1 MADNQDAPTAVA
13 VVDPDGM
20 VSGWSEGGRLLLGWT
35 AEDAIG
41 HPVTDLLVDPAPPG
55 FPEGH
60 GAGSD
65 SRGFVL
71 LRHRDGS
78 TVDAVVTAHP
88 LFGPDGRALGQV
100 MTVQRWGR
108 RPVIADR
115 AFEQSP
121 FALGVYDPEL
131 RFLWI
136 NSSSGRVIAHSEE
149 QVLGKKYREVLPEFD
164 RTLFP
169 ERDDKPYTDA
179 LAEVART
186 GKATRLITVF
196 RPRGSNY
203 ANAWATSIWPVRD
216 AEGRVRAVANW
227 GFDMSAEYWARQR
240 LLLLNEA
247 SRGIGRTLDVVGTA
261 RELARTPVPGFV
273 DLVTVDL
280 LDEVLR
286 GEEPPSVPAL
296 TFSEPLVLSR
306 AAQHS
311 AKEGTDPAPGPT
323 TPVSHPVGS
332 VAARCMATGRSTVE
346 LAAEPGQGGEWAFGP
361 GLAADPAHW
370 PPGNPV
376 IDESIAADGLT
387 GRITVPLRARGAL
400 LGVVAFSRLDRPESF
415 TADDLILAEELTA
428 KAAVAIDN
436 ARRYSHERTTA
447 LTLQRSLLPQSLPI
461 QEAVEVASR
470 YLPAGAGTE
479 VGGDWFDIIPL
490 SGARVALVVGD
501 VVGHG
506 LHASASMG
514 RLRTAVRTL
523 ADVDLPPEELLTH
536 LDDLVLHLASDLQPT
551 SHFQPTGETG
561 ATCLYTVYDPVSR
574 RFSLASAG
582 HPLPLIISPDGT
594 RTPVPLHPGPPLG
607 IGGLPFEATELELA
621 EGSLLALYTDGLVES
636 RERDVDQRTIELQRA
651 LTHSAA
657 SLEALCDTVVD
668 AVLPERR
675 TDDAALL
682 LARTHALDP
691 HHVADWEFEPDPS
704 QVPRARK
711 VAVDQVDAWGLE
723 EAAFVT
729 ELVVSELVTNAI
741 RYGEPP
747 IRLRLI
753 RDTSLICEVSDASN
767 TAPHLRRARAFDEG
781 GRGLLLVAQLT
792 QGWGTRH
799 TTDGKTI
806 WCAQTLPQTS
816 GSPLPPDSAAT
827 RRGVAP
833 RHGLH

>member
-1 MADNQDAPTAVA
+1 MAGIEDAPTAAV
-13 VVDPDGM
+13 VVDPDGL

-35 AEDAIG
+35 SQDVLG
-41 HPVTDLLVDPAPPG
+41 RPVTELLADPPPSG
-55 FPEGH
+55 FPGGH
-60 GAGSD
+60 GGATDHPGYMA
-65 SRGFVL
+65 
-71 LRHRDGS
+71 LRHRDGHP
-78 TVDAVVTAHP
+78 VDAVVTAHP
-88 LFGPDGRALGQV
+88 LVGADGRAQGQV
-100 MTVQRWGR
+100 MTVQRWDR

-115 AFEQSP
+115 AFEQCP

-136 NSSSGRVIAHSEE
+136 NASSGRVIAHSEA

-164 RTLFP
+164 RSLFP
-169 ERDDKPYTDA
+169 ERDDKPYTDQ

-186 GKATRLITVF
+186 GVPARLITVF
-196 RPRGSNY
+196 QPRGSNY

-216 AEGRVRAVANW
+216 TEGRVRAVANW

-240 LLLLNEA
+240 LLILNEA
-247 SRGIGRTLDVVGTA
+247 TGGIGRTLDVIGTA
-261 RELARTPVPGFV
+261 QELARTSAPVFA

-280 LDEVLR
+280 FAEVLG
-286 GEEPPSVPAL
+286 GEEPPSPPA
-296 TFSEPLVLSR
+296 FSGHHAVTLSR
-306 AAQHS
+306 AALYG
-311 AKEGTDPAPGPT
+311 ARADDGPPPGDPTPVGHAPG
-323 TPVSHPVGS
+323 SA
-332 VAARCMATGRSTVE
+332 AARCMATGRSMVE
-346 LAAEPGQGGEWAFGP
+346 LAAEPGPGGEWAFGP

-376 IDESIAADGLT
+376 IDEAIAADGLT

-400 LGVVAFSRLDRPESF
+400 LGVVAFSRSDRPEAF

-436 ARRYSHERTTA
+436 ARRYSRERTTA
-447 LTLQRSLLPQSLPI
+447 LTLQRSLLPQRLPNP
-461 QEAVEVASR
+461 EAVEVASR
-470 YLPAGAGTE
+470 YLPAGTGAE
-479 VGGDWFDIIPL
+479 VGGDWFDVIPL

-523 ADVDLPPEELLTH
+523 ADVDLPPDELLTH
-536 LDDLVLHLASDLQPT
+536 LDDLVIHLAGDLRPDG
-551 SHFQPTGETG
+551 HFQPTGESG
-561 ATCLYTVYDPVSR
+561 ATCLYAVYDPVSR
-574 RFSLASAG
+574 RLTLASAG
-582 HPLPLIISPDGT
+582 HPLPLIIAPDGA
-594 RTPVPLHPGPPLG
+594 RTPAPAQPGPPLG
-607 IGGLPFEATELELA
+607 IGGLPFEASELEVS

-636 RERDVDQRTIELQRA
+636 RERDVERGEDDLLRVLNQDT
-651 LTHSAA
+651 AA
-657 SLEALCDTVVD
+657 SLEILCDTVME
-668 AVLPERR
+668 AVLPRRR

-682 LARTHALDP
+682 LARTHALRPD
-691 HHVADWEFEPDPS
+691 HVADWDVEPDFA
-704 QVPRARK
+704 QVPRVRK
-711 VAVDQVDAWGLE
+711 LAVDQVDAWGLE

-747 IRLRLI
+747 IGLRLI
-753 RDTSLICEVSDASN
+753 RDTALICEVSDSSN

-799 TTDGKTI
+799 TGNGKTI
-806 WCAQTLPQTS
+806 WCAQTLPQ
-816 GSPLPPDSAAT
+816 SPPHWP
-827 RRGVAP
+827 
-833 RHGLH
+833 

>member
-1 MADNQDAPTAVA
+1 MAGKQDAPIAVV

-35 AEDAIG
+35 AEDTVG
-41 HPVTDLLVDPAPPG
+41 RPVTDLLVDPPPPG
-55 FPEGH
+55 FPEGY
-60 GAGSD
+60 GAGVDPTGCIS
-65 SRGFVL
+65 
-71 LRHRDGS
+71 LRHEDGS
-78 TVDAVVTAHP
+78 TLDAVVTANP
-88 LFGPDGRALGQV
+88 LFGPDGRAMGHAL
-100 MTVQRWGR
+100 TVQRWGR

-115 AFEQSP
+115 AFEQCP

-131 RFLWI
+131 RFQWI
-136 NSSSGRVIAHSEE
+136 NASSGRVIAHSEE
-149 QVLGKKYREVLPEFD
+149 QVLGKRYREVLPEFD
-164 RTLFP
+164 RSLFP

-186 GKATRLITVF
+186 GEPTRLITVF
-196 RPRGSNY
+196 RPRGSDY

-216 AEGRVRAVANW
+216 AGGRVRAIANW

-240 LLLLNEA
+240 LLILNEA
-247 SRGIGRTLDVVGTA
+247 SGGIGRTLDVIGTA
-261 RELARTPVPGFV
+261 RELAMTPVPGFV
-273 DLVTVDL
+273 DLVSVDL
-280 LDEVLR
+280 FDEVLR
-286 GEEPPSVPAL
+286 GEEPPSRSPFDPGE
-296 TFSEPLVLSR
+296 TIRLSR

-311 AKEGTDPAPGPT
+311 TKVDADRAPGPAK
-323 TPVSHPVGS
+323 PVTHAPGS
-332 VAARCMATGRSTVE
+332 VAARCMATGRSAVE

-387 GRITVPLRARGAL
+387 GRITVPLRARGTL
-400 LGVVAFSRLDRPESF
+400 LGVVAFSRLDRPEAF

-436 ARRYSHERTTA
+436 ARRYSRERTTA
-447 LTLQRSLLPQSLPI
+447 LTLQRSLLPQGLPN

-470 YLPAGAGTE
+470 YLPGGTGTE
-479 VGGDWFDIIPL
+479 VGGDWFDVIPL

-523 ADVDLPPEELLTH
+523 ADVDLPPDELLTH
-536 LDDLVLHLASDLQPT
+536 MDDLVLHLASDLQPAG
-551 SHFQPTGETG
+551 HFQPTGESG

-574 RFSLASAG
+574 HFTLASAG

-594 RTPVPLHPGPPLG
+594 RTPVPAHPGPPLG
-607 IGGLPFEATELELA
+607 IGGLPFEATELELP
-621 EGSLLALYTDGLVES
+621 EGSLLTLYTDGLVKS
-636 RERDVDQRTIELQRA
+636 RERDLDEGITDLQRA
-651 LTHSAA
+651 LSHSTTP
-657 SLEALCDTVVD
+657 LEALCDTVMD
-668 AVLPERR
+668 TMLPQRR

-691 HHVADWEFEPDPS
+691 HHVADWDVEPDTA

-711 VAVDQVDAWGLE
+711 LAVDQVDAWGLE

-741 RYGEPP
+741 RYGAPP

-753 RDTSLICEVSDASN
+753 RDNSLICEVSDASN

-806 WCAQTLPQTS
+806 WCAQN
-816 GSPLPPDSAAT
+816 
-827 RRGVAP
+827 
-833 RHGLH
+833 LHQPEPH

>member
-1 MADNQDAPTAVA
+1 MADKQDAPTAVA

-20 VSGWSEGGRLLLGWT
+20 LSGWSEGGRILLGWT
-35 AEDAIG
+35 AEDIVG
-41 HPVTDLLVDPAPPG
+41 RPVTDLLVDPPPPD
-55 FPEGH
+55 FPESN
-60 GAGSD
+60 GSGPD
-65 SRGFVL
+65 LTGFVP

-78 TVDAVVTAHP
+78 TVDAVVAAHP
-88 LFGPDGRALGQV
+88 LSGPDGRALGHAV
-100 MTVQRWGR
+100 TVQRWGS

-136 NSSSGRVIAHSEE
+136 NASSGRVIAHSEE
-149 QVLGKKYREVLPEFD
+149 QVLGRKYREVLPEFD
-164 RTLFP
+164 RSLFP

-186 GKATRLITVF
+186 GEPTRLITVF
-196 RPRGSNY
+196 RPRGSDY

-216 AEGRVRAVANW
+216 AGGKVRAIANW

-240 LLLLNEA
+240 LLILNEA
-247 SRGIGRTLDVVGTA
+247 SGGIGRTLDVIGTA
-261 RELARTPVPGFV
+261 QELATTPVPGFT

-280 LDEVLR
+280 FDEVLR
-286 GEEPPSVPAL
+286 GEEPPSPSAF
-296 TFSEPLVLSR
+296 TSGEPIVLSR
-306 AAQHS
+306 AAQH
-311 AKEGTDPAPGPT
+311 GTKGDTDRPSGPT
-323 TPVSHPVGS
+323 NPVSHPPGS

-346 LAAEPGQGGEWAFGP
+346 LAAEPGEGGEWAFGP

-376 IDESIAADGLT
+376 IDGSIAADGLT

-400 LGVVAFSRLDRPESF
+400 LGVVAFSRLDRPEAF

-436 ARRYSHERTTA
+436 ARRYSRERTTA
-447 LTLQRSLLPQSLPI
+447 LTLQRSLLPQELPDH
-461 QEAVEVASR
+461 EAVEVASR
-470 YLPAGAGTE
+470 YLPGGAGAE
-479 VGGDWFDIIPL
+479 VGGDWFDVIPL

-523 ADVDLPPEELLTH
+523 ADVDLPPDELLTH
-536 LDDLVLHLASDLQPT
+536 LDDLVLHLAGDLQPT
-551 SHFQPTGETG
+551 GHFQPTGESG

-574 RFSLASAG
+574 RFTLASAG
-582 HPLPLIISPDGT
+582 HPLPLIIAPDGT
-594 RTPVPLHPGPPLG
+594 RTPVTAQPGPPLG
-607 IGGLPFEATELELA
+607 IGGLPFEATELELP
-621 EGSLLALYTDGLVES
+621 EGSLLALYTDGLLDG
-636 RERDVDQRTIELQRA
+636 RAPDVDKGIAELQRV
-651 LTHSAA
+651 LNQSAT
-657 SLEALCDTVVD
+657 SLETLCDTVID
-668 AVLPERR
+668 AVLPDRR

-682 LARTHALDP
+682 LARTHALAR
-691 HHVADWEFEPDPS
+691 HHVADWDIEPDPA

-711 VAVDQVDAWGLE
+711 FAVDQVDAWGLE

-741 RYGEPP
+741 RYGQPP
-747 IRLRLI
+747 IKLRLI

-799 TTDGKTI
+799 TTNGKTI
-806 WCAQTLPQTS
+806 WCAQTLPQS
-816 GSPLPPDSAAT
+816 EP
-827 RRGVAP
+827 
-833 RHGLH
+833 H

>member
-1 MADNQDAPTAVA
+1 MADRQDAPTAVA

-35 AEDAIG
+35 AEDIVG
-41 HPVTDLLVDPAPPG
+41 RPVTDLLVDPPPPG
-55 FPEGH
+55 FPEGY
-60 GAGSD
+60 GAGPD
-65 SRGFVL
+65 PTGFIL

-78 TVDAVVTAHP
+78 TVDAVVAAHP
-88 LFGPDGRALGQV
+88 LFGPEGRSLGHAV
-100 MTVQRWGR
+100 TVQRWGS

-136 NSSSGRVIAHSEE
+136 NASSGRVIAHSEE

-164 RTLFP
+164 RSLFP

-186 GKATRLITVF
+186 GEATRLITVF
-196 RPRGSNY
+196 RPRGSDY

-216 AEGRVRAVANW
+216 AGGRVRAIANW

-240 LLLLNEA
+240 LLILNKA
-247 SRGIGRTLDVVGTA
+247 SGGIGRTLDVIGTA
-261 RELARTPVPGFV
+261 QELATTPVPGFT

-280 LDEVLR
+280 FDEVLR
-286 GEEPPSVPAL
+286 GEEPPSVSAF
-296 TFSEPLVLSR
+296 TSGEPIVLSR
-306 AAQHS
+306 AARHS
-311 AKEGTDPAPGPT
+311 AHEDTGRAPGPT
-323 TPVSHPVGS
+323 TPVSHPPGS
-332 VAARCMATGRSTVE
+332 VAARCMTAGRSTVE

-376 IDESIAADGLT
+376 IDGSLATDGLT

-400 LGVVAFSRLDRPESF
+400 LGVVAFSRLDRPEAF

-436 ARRYSHERTTA
+436 ARRYSRERTTA
-447 LTLQRSLLPQSLPI
+447 LTLQRSLLPQRLPS
-461 QEAVEVASR
+461 QEAVDVASR
-470 YLPAGAGTE
+470 YLPGGAGAE
-479 VGGDWFDIIPL
+479 VGGDWFDVIPL

-523 ADVDLPPEELLTH
+523 ADVDLPPDELLTH

-551 SHFQPTGETG
+551 GHFQPTGETG

-574 RFSLASAG
+574 RFTLASAG

-594 RTPVPLHPGPPLG
+594 RTPVTAQPGPPLG
-607 IGGLPFEATELELA
+607 IGGLPFEATELELP
-621 EGSLLALYTDGLVES
+621 EGSLLALYTDGLLDG
-636 RERDVDQRTIELQRA
+636 RARDVDKGITDLERVLNQ
-651 LTHSAA
+651 SAT
-657 SLEALCDTVVD
+657 SLEALCDTVLD
-668 AVLPERR
+668 AVLPDRR

-682 LARTHALDP
+682 LARTHVLAA
-691 HHVADWEFEPDPS
+691 HHVADWDVEPDPA

-711 VAVDQVDAWGLE
+711 FAVDQVDAWGLE
-723 EAAFVT
+723 EASFVT

-747 IRLRLI
+747 IKLRLI
-753 RDTSLICEVSDASN
+753 RDTALICEVSDSSN

-799 TTDGKTI
+799 TTNGKTI
-806 WCAQTLPQTS
+806 WCAQTLPQS
-816 GSPLPPDSAAT
+816 EP
-827 RRGVAP
+827 
-833 RHGLH
+833 H

>member
-1 MADNQDAPTAVA
+1 MADKQDAPTAAV

-35 AEDAIG
+35 AEDTVG
-41 HPVTDLLVDPAPPG
+41 RPVTDLLVDPPPPG
-55 FPEGH
+55 FPEGY
-60 GAGSD
+60 GAGPDPS
-65 SRGFVL
+65 GFIP

-88 LFGPDGRALGQV
+88 LLGPDGRALGHV
-100 MTVQRWGR
+100 VTIQRWGR

-136 NSSSGRVIAHSEE
+136 NASSCRVIAHSEE

-179 LAEVART
+179 LAQVART
-186 GKATRLITVF
+186 GEPTRLITVF
-196 RPRGSNY
+196 RPRGSDY

-216 AEGRVRAVANW
+216 AEGRVRGIANW

-240 LLLLNEA
+240 LLILNQA
-247 SRGIGRTLDVVGTA
+247 SGGIGRTLDVIGTA
-261 RELARTPVPGFV
+261 QELAMTPVPRFV
-273 DLVTVDL
+273 DLVSVDL
-280 LDEVLR
+280 FDEVLH
-286 GEEPPSVPAL
+286 GEEPPSVSA
-296 TFSEPLVLSR
+296 FSPGETIRLSR

-311 AKEGTDPAPGPT
+311 AKDGADRAPGPT
-323 TPVSHPVGS
+323 KPVTHRPGS

-346 LAAEPGQGGEWAFGP
+346 LAADPGQGGEWAFGP

-400 LGVVAFSRLDRPESF
+400 LGIVTFSRLDRPEAF

-436 ARRYSHERTTA
+436 ARRYSRERSTA
-447 LTLQRSLLPQSLPI
+447 LTLQRSLLPQGLPI

-470 YLPAGAGTE
+470 YLPGGTEAE
-479 VGGDWFDIIPL
+479 VGGDWFDVIPL

-523 ADVDLPPEELLTH
+523 ADVDLPPDELLTH
-536 LDDLVLHLASDLQPT
+536 LDDLVLHLASDLQPD
-551 SHFQPTGETG
+551 SHFQPSGESG

-574 RFSLASAG
+574 RFTLASAG
-582 HPLPLIISPDGT
+582 HPLPLIVSPDGT
-594 RTPVPLHPGPPLG
+594 RTPVAAQPGPPLG
-607 IGGLPFEATELELA
+607 IGGLPFEATELELP
-621 EGSLLALYTDGLVES
+621 EGSLLALYTDGLVGS
-636 RERDVDQRTIELQRA
+636 REHDVDQRITELQRV
-651 LTHSAA
+651 LEHSAT
-657 SLEALCDTVVD
+657 SLEALCDTVMDVM
-668 AVLPERR
+668 LPERR

-691 HHVADWEFEPDPS
+691 HHVADWDIEPDPA

-711 VAVDQVDAWGLE
+711 FAVDKVDAWGLE

-747 IRLRLI
+747 LRLRLI

-799 TTDGKTI
+799 TTNGKTI
-806 WCAQTLPQTS
+806 WCAQTLPQ
-816 GSPLPPDSAAT
+816 PEP
-827 RRGVAP
+827 
-833 RHGLH
+833 H

>member
-1 MADNQDAPTAVA
+1 MADKQDAPTAVA
-13 VVDPDGM
+13 VVDPDGT
-20 VSGWSEGGRLLLGWT
+20 VSGWSDGGRLLLGWT
-35 AEDAIG
+35 AQDVVG
-41 HPVTDLLVDPAPPG
+41 RPVADLLVDPPPPG
-55 FPEGH
+55 FPEGY
-60 GAGSD
+60 GAGPD
-65 SRGFVL
+65 PTGFVTL
-71 LRHRDGS
+71 HHRDGS

-88 LFGPDGRALGQV
+88 LSGPDGRALGHAV
-100 MTVQRWGR
+100 TVQRWGR

-136 NSSSGRVIAHSEE
+136 NASSGRVIAHSEE
-149 QVLGKKYREVLPEFD
+149 QVLGRKYREVLPEFD
-164 RTLFP
+164 RSLFP

-179 LAEVART
+179 LAQVART
-186 GKATRLITVF
+186 GEPTRLITVF
-196 RPRGSNY
+196 RPRGSDY

-216 AEGRVRAVANW
+216 ARGRVRAIANW

-240 LLLLNEA
+240 LLILNKA
-247 SRGIGRTLDVVGTA
+247 SGGIGRTLDVIGTA
-261 RELARTPVPGFV
+261 LELATTPVPGFT

-280 LDEVLR
+280 FDEVLR
-286 GEEPPSVPAL
+286 GEEPPSVAGL
-296 TFSEPLVLSR
+296 VSGEPVVLSR
-306 AAQHS
+306 AARHS
-311 AKEGTDPAPGPT
+311 AQDDTDRAPGPT
-323 TPVSHPVGS
+323 TPVSHPPGS
-332 VAARCMATGRSTVE
+332 VAARCLATGRSTVE

-376 IDESIAADGLT
+376 IDESLAAVGLT
-387 GRITVPLRARGAL
+387 GRITVPLRARGVL
-400 LGVVAFSRLDRPESF
+400 LGVVAFSRLDRPEAF
-415 TADDLILAEELTA
+415 TADDLILAEELAA

-436 ARRYSHERTTA
+436 ARRYSRERTTA
-447 LTLQRSLLPQSLPI
+447 LTLQRSLLPQGLPSH
-461 QEAVEVASR
+461 EAVEVASR
-470 YLPAGAGTE
+470 YLPGGAGAE
-479 VGGDWFDIIPL
+479 VGGDWFDVIPL

-523 ADVDLPPEELLTH
+523 ADVDLPPDELLTH
-536 LDDLVLHLASDLQPT
+536 LDDLVLHLAGDLQPT
-551 SHFQPTGETG
+551 GHFEPTGESG

-574 RFSLASAG
+574 RFTLASAG
-582 HPLPLIISPDGT
+582 HPLPLIIAPDGT
-594 RTPVPLHPGPPLG
+594 RTPVTTQPGPPLG
-607 IGGLPFEATELELA
+607 IGGLPFEATELELP
-621 EGSLLALYTDGLVES
+621 EGSLLALYTDGLLDGRA
-636 RERDVDQRTIELQRA
+636 READKGITELRRVLDQ
-651 LTHSAA
+651 SAT
-657 SLEALCDTVVD
+657 SLETLCDTVID
-668 AVLPERR
+668 AVLPDRR

-682 LARTHALDP
+682 LARTHALAP
-691 HHVADWEFEPDPS
+691 HHVADWDVEPDPA

-711 VAVDQVDAWGLE
+711 FAVDQVDAWGLE

-741 RYGEPP
+741 RYGAPP
-747 IRLRLI
+747 IKLRLI

-806 WCAQTLPQTS
+806 WCAQTLS
-816 GSPLPPDSAAT
+816 
-827 RRGVAP
+827 R
-833 RHGLH
+833 

>member
-1 MADNQDAPTAVA
+1 MAGKQDAPTAAA
-13 VVDPDGM
+13 VVDPDGK
-20 VSGWSEGGRLLLGWT
+20 VSGWSDGGRLLLGWT
-35 AEDAIG
+35 AEDTVG
-41 HPVTDLLVDPAPPG
+41 RPVTDLLVDPPPPG
-55 FPEGH
+55 FPEGY
-60 GAGSD
+60 GAGPD
-65 SRGFVL
+65 PTGFIA

-78 TVDAVVTAHP
+78 TVDAVVTTHP
-88 LFGPDGRALGQV
+88 LFGPDGRALGHA

-115 AFEQSP
+115 AFEQCP
-121 FALGVYDPEL
+121 FALGVYDPDL

-136 NSSSGRVIAHSEE
+136 NASSGRVIAHSEE

-164 RTLFP
+164 RSLFP
-169 ERDDKPYTDA
+169 ERDDKPYTDQ
-179 LAEVART
+179 LSEVART
-186 GKATRLITVF
+186 GKPARLITVF
-196 RPRGSNY
+196 RPHGSNY

-216 AEGRVRAVANW
+216 DEGRVRAVANW

-240 LLLLNEA
+240 LLMLNEA
-247 SRGIGRTLDVVGTA
+247 SGGIGRTLDVIGTA
-261 RELARTPVPGFV
+261 QELAGAAVPGFV

-280 LDEVLR
+280 FDEVLR
-286 GEEPPSVPAL
+286 GEEPPSASAFTPGETIA
-296 TFSEPLVLSR
+296 LSR

-311 AKEGTDPAPGPT
+311 AKEDTDRAPGPT
-323 TPVSHPVGS
+323 TPVSHAPGS

-346 LAAEPGQGGEWAFGP
+346 LAAEPGEGGEWAFGP

-370 PPGNPV
+370 PPGNPL
-376 IDESIAADGLT
+376 IDGSIAADGLT

-400 LGVVAFSRLDRPESF
+400 LGVVTFSRLDRPEAF
-415 TADDLILAEELTA
+415 TADDLILAQELTA

-436 ARRYSHERTTA
+436 ARRYSRERTTA
-447 LTLQRSLLPQSLPI
+447 LTLQRSLLPQGLPN
-461 QEAVEVASR
+461 QEAVEVSFR
-470 YLPAGAGTE
+470 YLPGGTGVE
-479 VGGDWFDIIPL
+479 VGGDWFDVIPL

-523 ADVDLPPEELLTH
+523 ADVDLPPDELLTH
-536 LDDLVLHLASDLQPT
+536 LDDLVLHLASDLQST
-551 SHFQPTGETG
+551 GHVQPTGESG

-574 RFSLASAG
+574 RFTLASAG
-582 HPLPLIISPDGT
+582 HPLPLIISPDGA
-594 RTPVPLHPGPPLG
+594 RTPVPAQPGPPLG
-607 IGGLPFEATELELA
+607 IGGLPFEATELELP
-621 EGSLLALYTDGLVES
+621 EGSLLALYTDGLVQS
-636 RERDVDQRTIELQRA
+636 RERDVDQGIAELQRI
-651 LTHSAA
+651 LNHSAT
-657 SLEALCDTVVD
+657 SLEALCDTVMD
-668 AVLPERR
+668 AMLPERL

-691 HHVADWEFEPDPS
+691 HHIADWDVEPDFA
-704 QVPRARK
+704 QVPRARQF
-711 VAVDQVDAWGLE
+711 VVDQVDAWGLG

-747 IRLRLI
+747 IKLRLI

-799 TTDGKTI
+799 TTNGKTI
-806 WCAQTLPQTS
+806 WCAQTLPQ
-816 GSPLPPDSAAT
+816 PEP
-827 RRGVAP
+827 
-833 RHGLH
+833 H

>member
-1 MADNQDAPTAVA
+1 MVGKQDAPTAVA
-13 VVDPDGM
+13 VVDLDGM

-35 AEDAIG
+35 AQDTVG
-41 HPVTDLLVDPAPPG
+41 RPVTDLLVNPPPPG
-55 FPEGH
+55 FPEDS
-60 GAGSD
+60 GAGPTQS
-65 SRGFVL
+65 VP

-78 TVDAVVTAHP
+78 TVDAVVTAQP
-88 LFGPDGRALGQV
+88 LSGPAGRALGHV
-100 MTVQRWGR
+100 VTFQRWGR

-115 AFEQSP
+115 AFEQCP

-131 RFLWI
+131 RFQWI
-136 NSSSGRVIAHSEE
+136 NASSGRVIAHTEE
-149 QVLGKKYREVLPEFD
+149 QVLGKQYREVLPEFD

-169 ERDDKPYTDA
+169 ERDDKPYTDK
-179 LAEVART
+179 LSEVART
-186 GKATRLITVF
+186 GEPARLITVF
-196 RPRGSNY
+196 RPRGSDY

-216 AEGRVRAVANW
+216 GEGRVRAVANW

-240 LLLLNEA
+240 LLMLNEA
-247 SRGIGRTLDVVGTA
+247 SGGIGRTLDVIGTA
-261 RELARTPVPGFV
+261 QELARTPVPGFV
-273 DLVTVDL
+273 DLVSVDL
-280 LDEVLR
+280 FGEVLR
-286 GEEPPSVPAL
+286 GEEPPSVSAFTPCE
-296 TFSEPLVLSR
+296 TIELSR
-306 AAQHS
+306 AAEHS
-311 AKEGTDPAPGPT
+311 AREDTGPAPGRT
-323 TPVSHPVGS
+323 MPVSHAPGS
-332 VAARCMATGRSTVE
+332 VAARCMAIGRSTVE
-346 LAAEPGQGGEWAFGP
+346 LVAAPGQGGEWAFGP

-376 IDESIAADGLT
+376 VDESLAAVGLT

-400 LGVVAFSRLDRPESF
+400 LGVVAFCRLERPEAF

-436 ARRYSHERTTA
+436 ARRYSRERTTA
-447 LTLQRSLLPQSLPI
+447 LALQRSLLPQSLSN
-461 QEAVEVASR
+461 QESVDVASR
-470 YLPAGAGTE
+470 YLPGGTGTE
-479 VGGDWFDIIPL
+479 VGGDWFDVVPL

-506 LHASASMG
+506 LHASAGMG

-523 ADVDLPPEELLTH
+523 ADVDLPPDELLTH
-536 LDDLVLHLASDLQPT
+536 LDDLVLHLASDLKPGDQFQPT
-551 SHFQPTGETG
+551 SESG

-574 RFSLASAG
+574 RLTLASAG

-594 RTPVPLHPGPPLG
+594 RTPVAAQPGPPLG
-607 IGGLPFEATELELA
+607 IGGLPFEATELELP
-621 EGSLLALYTDGLVES
+621 EGSLLALFTDGLVQS
-636 RERDVDQRTIELQRA
+636 RERDVDEGIAELQRV
-651 LTHSAA
+651 LDCSAT
-657 SLEALCDTVVD
+657 SLEALCDTVMD
-668 AVLPERR
+668 AMLPERR

-691 HHVADWEFEPDPS
+691 RHVADWDIEPDPA

-711 VAVDQVDAWGLE
+711 FAVDQVDAWGLE
-723 EAAFVT
+723 EASFVT

-753 RDTSLICEVSDASN
+753 RDGSLICEVSDASN

-799 TTDGKTI
+799 TTNGKTI
-806 WCAQTLPQTS
+806 WCAQALP
-816 GSPLPPDSAAT
+816 
-827 RRGVAP
+827 
-833 RHGLH
+833 

>member
-1 MADNQDAPTAVA
+1 MDMAGKQNAPAA
-13 VVDPDGM
+13 ALVVGPDGV
-20 VSGWSEGGRLLLGWT
+20 VSGWSESGRLLLGWT
-35 AEDAIG
+35 AKEAVG
-41 HPVTDLLVDPAPPG
+41 RPVTDLLAAPPPPG
-55 FPEGH
+55 FPESH
-60 GAGSD
+60 VGAPDHTGLVS
-65 SRGFVL
+65 

-78 TVDAVVTAHP
+78 TVDVSVSAHP
-88 LFGPDGRALGQV
+88 LFGADGRALGHAV
-100 MTVQRWGR
+100 TVQRWER
-108 RPVIADR
+108 RPVIADL

-136 NSSSGRVIAHSEE
+136 NASSGRVIAHSEE
-149 QVLGKKYREVLPEFD
+149 QVLGRKYRELFPEFD
-164 RTLFP
+164 RELFP
-169 ERDDKPYTDA
+169 ERDDKPYTDQ

-186 GKATRLITVF
+186 GKPARLITVF
-196 RPRGSNY
+196 RPLGSNY

-240 LLLLNEA
+240 LLMLNEA
-247 SRGIGRTLDVVGTA
+247 SRGIGRTLDVIGTA
-261 RELARTPVPGFV
+261 QELARTSVPRFV

-280 LDEVLR
+280 FDEVLR
-286 GEEPPSVPAL
+286 GEEPPLSPA
-296 TFSEPLVLSR
+296 SASASASGEAVALSR
-306 AAQHS
+306 AARHS
-311 AKEGTDPAPGPT
+311 AKDDTDRAPGSPM
-323 TPVSHPVGS
+323 PVSHAPGS
-332 VAARCMATGRSTVE
+332 VAARCMTTGRSTVQ
-346 LAAEPGQGGEWAFGP
+346 LAAEPGEGGEWAFGP

-370 PPGNPV
+370 PPGNPL
-376 IDESIAADGLT
+376 IDESIAAEGLT

-400 LGVVAFSRLDRPESF
+400 LGVVTFARSDRPEAF

-436 ARRYSHERTTA
+436 ARRYSRERTTA
-447 LTLQRSLLPQSLPI
+447 LTLQRSLLLQQLPS

-470 YLPAGAGTE
+470 YLPGGTGAE
-479 VGGDWFDIIPL
+479 VGGDWFDVIPL

-523 ADVDLPPEELLTH
+523 ADVDLPPDELLTH
-536 LDDLVLHLASDLQPT
+536 LDDLVIHLANDLQPAGR
-551 SHFQPTGETG
+551 FQPTGEFG

-574 RFSLASAG
+574 RFTLASAG
-582 HPLPLIISPDGT
+582 HPPPLIVSPDGT
-594 RTPVPLHPGPPLG
+594 RTPAPAQPGPPLG
-607 IGGLPFEATELELA
+607 IGGLPFEATELELP
-621 EGSLLALYTDGLVES
+621 EGSLLALYTDGLVAS
-636 RERDVDQRTIELQRA
+636 RERDVDQGTAELLRVLNQ
-651 LTHSAA
+651 SAT
-657 SLEALCDTVVD
+657 SLDGLCDTVLD
-668 AVLPERR
+668 TLLPERR

-691 HHVADWEFEPDPS
+691 QHVVDWDIEPDPA

-711 VAVDQVDAWGLE
+711 SALDQLEAWGLE
-723 EAAFVT
+723 ETSFVT

-753 RDTSLICEVSDASN
+753 RDASLICEVSDASN

-806 WCAQTLPQTS
+806 WCAQTLPE
-816 GSPLPPDSAAT
+816 P
-827 RRGVAP
+827 
-833 RHGLH
+833 

>member
-1 MADNQDAPTAVA
+1 MAGKQDAPTAAV
-13 VVDPDGM
+13 VVDPDGT

-35 AEDAIG
+35 AEDTVG
-41 HPVTDLLVDPAPPG
+41 RPVTDLLVDPAPPG
-55 FPEGH
+55 FPEGY
-60 GAGSD
+60 GTGPD
-65 SRGFVL
+65 PTGCIP

-78 TVDAVVTAHP
+78 TVGGVVAAQP
-88 LFGPDGRALGQV
+88 LFGPDGRALGHV
-100 MTVQRWGR
+100 VTIQRWAR

-136 NSSSGRVIAHSEE
+136 NASSGRVIAHSEE
-149 QVLGKKYREVLPEFD
+149 QVLGKKYRDLFPEFD
-164 RTLFP
+164 RELFP

-186 GKATRLITVF
+186 GEATRLTTVF
-196 RPRGSNY
+196 RPLGSNY

-240 LLLLNEA
+240 LLILTEA
-247 SRGIGRTLDVVGTA
+247 SAGIGRTLDVIGTA
-261 RELARTPVPGFV
+261 QELASTPVPAFA

-280 LDEVLR
+280 FDEVLR
-286 GEEPPSVPAL
+286 GEEPPPAL
-296 TFSEPLVLSR
+296 AFTPGERITLSR
-306 AAQHS
+306 AAEHS
-311 AKEGTDPAPGPT
+311 AQKDTDRSPGRT
-323 TPVSHPVGS
+323 TPVSHAPDS
-332 VAARCMATGRSTVE
+332 VTARCITTGASTVE
-346 LAAEPGQGGEWAFGP
+346 LAAAPGQGGEWAFGP

-370 PPGNPV
+370 PPGNPL
-376 IDESIAADGLT
+376 IDESLAAHGLT
-387 GRITVPLRARGAL
+387 GRITVPLRARGAR
-400 LGVVAFSRLDRPESF
+400 LGVVAFSRLDRPEAF
-415 TADDLILAEELTA
+415 TADDLILAEELSA

-436 ARRYSHERTTA
+436 ARRYSRERTTA
-447 LTLQRSLLPQSLPI
+447 LTLQRSLLPQGLPHH
-461 QEAVEVASR
+461 EAVEVASR
-470 YLPAGAGTE
+470 YLPGGTGAE
-479 VGGDWFDIIPL
+479 VGGDWFDVIPL

-523 ADVDLPPEELLTH
+523 ADVDLPPDELLTH
-536 LDDLVLHLASDLQPT
+536 LDDLVLHLSSDLQPAGP
-551 SHFQPTGETG
+551 FQPAGESG

-574 RFSLASAG
+574 RFTLASAG

-594 RTPVPLHPGPPLG
+594 STPVHAQPGPPLG
-607 IGGLPFEATELELA
+607 IGGLPFEATELELP
-621 EGSLLALYTDGLVES
+621 EGTLLALHTDGLVQS
-636 RERDVDQRTIELQRA
+636 RGRDVDTGIAELRQV
-651 LTHSAA
+651 LTHSAT
-657 SLEALCDTVVD
+657 SLESLCDTVMG
-668 AVLPERR
+668 AMLPDRR

-682 LARTHALDP
+682 LARTHALAR
-691 HHVADWEFEPDPS
+691 HHVADWDVEPDHA

-711 VAVDQVDAWGLE
+711 FAVDQVDAWGLE

-799 TTDGKTI
+799 SAIGKTI
-806 WCAQTLPQTS
+806 WCAQ
-816 GSPLPPDSAAT
+816 PLPHP
-827 RRGVAP
+827 AP
-833 RHGLH
+833 H

>member
-1 MADNQDAPTAVA
+1 MPDIRDAPTAVA
-13 VVDPDGM
+13 VVGPDGM

-35 AEDAIG
+35 AEDTVG
-41 HPVTDLLVDPAPPG
+41 RPVTDLLVDPPPPG
-55 FPEGH
+55 VPESHSVGPTE
-60 GAGSD
+60 
-65 SRGFVL
+65 FTP

-78 TVDAVVTAHP
+78 TVDAVVTAQP
-88 LFGPDGRALGQV
+88 LSGPDGRALGHV
-100 MTVQRWGR
+100 VTFQRWGR

-115 AFEQSP
+115 AFEQCP
-121 FALGVYDPEL
+121 FALGVYDPDL

-136 NSSSGRVIAHSEE
+136 NASSGRVIAHSEE
-149 QVLGKKYREVLPEFD
+149 QVLGRKYREVLPEFD

-169 ERDDKPYTDA
+169 ERDDKPYTDK

-186 GKATRLITVF
+186 GEPARLITVF
-196 RPRGSNY
+196 QPRGSDY

-216 AEGRVRAVANW
+216 GEGRVRGVANW

-240 LLLLNEA
+240 LLMLNEA
-247 SRGIGRTLDVVGTA
+247 SGGIGRTLDVIGTA
-261 RELARTPVPGFV
+261 QELARTPVPGFV
-273 DLVTVDL
+273 DLVSVDL
-280 LDEVLR
+280 FDEVLR
-286 GEEPPSVPAL
+286 GEEPPSVSAFTPGE
-296 TFSEPLVLSR
+296 TIRLSR

-311 AKEGTDPAPGPT
+311 TKEDADRAPGPT
-323 TPVSHPVGS
+323 TPVTHAPGS
-332 VAARCMATGRSTVE
+332 VAGRCMATGRSTVE
-346 LAAEPGQGGEWAFGP
+346 LAAAPGQGGEWAFGP

-376 IDESIAADGLT
+376 IDESLVSVGLT

-400 LGVVAFSRLDRPESF
+400 LGVVAFCRMDRPEAF

-436 ARRYSHERTTA
+436 ARRYSRERTTA
-447 LTLQRSLLPQSLPI
+447 LTLQRSLLPQGLPN
-461 QEAVEVASR
+461 QESVDVASR
-470 YLPAGAGTE
+470 YLPGGTGAE
-479 VGGDWFDIIPL
+479 VGGDWFDVIPL

-523 ADVDLPPEELLTH
+523 ADVDLPPDELLTH
-536 LDDLVLHLASDLQPT
+536 LDDLVLHLASDLRPGN
-551 SHFQPTGETG
+551 HFHPTGESG

-574 RFSLASAG
+574 RLTLASAG
-582 HPLPLIISPDGT
+582 HPLPLIIRPDGT
-594 RTPVPLHPGPPLG
+594 RVPVAAQPGPPLG
-607 IGGLPFEATELELA
+607 IGGLPFEATELELP

-636 RERDVDQRTIELQRA
+636 RERDADQGLTQLQQV
-651 LTHSAA
+651 LNHSVT
-657 SLEALCDTVVD
+657 SLEALCDTVMD
-668 AVLPERR
+668 TLLSDRR

-682 LARTHALDP
+682 LARTHGLDP
-691 HHVADWEFEPDPS
+691 DHVADCDVEPDPA
-704 QVPRARK
+704 QVPLARK
-711 VAVDQVDAWGLE
+711 FAVDQVDAWGLE
-723 EAAFVT
+723 EASFVT

-753 RDTSLICEVSDASN
+753 RDAVLICEVSDASN
-767 TAPHLRRARAFDEG
+767 TAPHLRRARVFDEG

-799 TTDGKTI
+799 TTNGKTI
-806 WCAQTLPQTS
+806 WCAQTLSQPE
-816 GSPLPPDSAAT
+816 P
-827 RRGVAP
+827 
-833 RHGLH
+833 H

>member
-1 MADNQDAPTAVA
+1 MAGKQDAPTAVA
-13 VVDPDGM
+13 VVDPGGM

-35 AEDAIG
+35 ATEIVG
-41 HPVTDLLVDPAPPG
+41 RPVTDLLVEPPPPG
-55 FPEGH
+55 FPEGY
-60 GAGSD
+60 GTGPD
-65 SRGFVL
+65 PTGFL
-71 LRHRDGS
+71 PLRHRDGS
-78 TVDAVVTAHP
+78 TVDAVLTAHP
-88 LFGPDGRALGQV
+88 LLGPDGRPLGHV
-100 MTVQRWGR
+100 VTVQRWGR

-136 NSSSGRVIAHSEE
+136 NASSGRVIAHSEE
-149 QVLGKKYREVLPEFD
+149 QVLGKKYRDLFPEFD
-164 RTLFP
+164 RELFP

-186 GKATRLITVF
+186 GEATRLITVF
-196 RPRGSNY
+196 RPLGSNY

-240 LLLLNEA
+240 LLILNKA
-247 SRGIGRTLDVVGTA
+247 SGGIGRTLDVAGTA
-261 RELARTPVPGFV
+261 QELATTPVPGFADLVSV
-273 DLVTVDL
+273 DLF
-280 LDEVLR
+280 DEVLR
-286 GEEPPSVPAL
+286 GEEPPSASAFTPG
-296 TFSEPLVLSR
+296 EPLALRR

-311 AKEGTDPAPGPT
+311 AKEDTDRAPGPPM
-323 TPVSHPVGS
+323 PVSHPPGS

-370 PPGNPV
+370 PPGNPL
-376 IDESIAADGLT
+376 IDASIAADGLT

-400 LGVVAFSRLDRPESF
+400 LGVVTFSRLDRPEAF

-436 ARRYSHERTTA
+436 ARRYSRERTTA
-447 LTLQRSLLPQSLPI
+447 LTLQRTLLPQGLPN

-470 YLPAGAGTE
+470 YLPGGTGAE
-479 VGGDWFDIIPL
+479 VGGDWFDVIPL

-523 ADVDLPPEELLTH
+523 ADVDLPPDELLTH

-551 SHFQPTGETG
+551 GQFEPTGESG

-574 RFSLASAG
+574 RLTLASAG
-582 HPLPLIISPDGT
+582 HPPPLIISADGT
-594 RTPVPLHPGPPLG
+594 RTPVPAHPGPPLG
-607 IGGLPFEATELELA
+607 IGGLPFEATELELP
-621 EGSLLALYTDGLVES
+621 EGSLLALYTNGLVES
-636 RERDVDQRTIELQRA
+636 RERDVDQRIAELQRV
-651 LTHSAA
+651 LNHSAT
-657 SLEALCDTVVD
+657 SLEALCDTVMD
-668 AVLPERR
+668 AMLPERR

-682 LARTHALDP
+682 LARTRALDP
-691 HHVADWEFEPDPS
+691 HHVADWDVEPDPA

-711 VAVDQVDAWGLE
+711 FAVDQVDDWGLE

-799 TTDGKTI
+799 TTNGKTI
-806 WCAQTLPQTS
+806 WCAQTLPP
-816 GSPLPPDSAAT
+816 G
-827 RRGVAP
+827 
-833 RHGLH
+833 

>member
-1 MADNQDAPTAVA
+1 MADKQDAPTAA
-13 VVDPDGM
+13 VVVDLDGK
-20 VSGWSEGGRLLLGWT
+20 VSGWSQGGRLLLGWT
-35 AEDAIG
+35 AEDTVG
-41 HPVTDLLVDPAPPG
+41 RPLTDLLVAPPPPGLLDDQDAGPDATG
-55 FPEGH
+55 FIP
-60 GAGSD
+60 
-65 SRGFVL
+65 

-78 TVDAVVTAHP
+78 TVDAVVTAHA
-88 LFGPDGRALGQV
+88 LLGPEGRMLGRV
-100 MTVQRWGR
+100 VTMQRWGR

-121 FALGVYDPEL
+121 FALGVYDPDL

-136 NSSSGRVIAHSEE
+136 NASSGRVIAHSEE
-149 QVLGKKYREVLPEFD
+149 QVLGRKYRELFPEFD
-164 RTLFP
+164 RSLFP

-186 GKATRLITVF
+186 GEATRLITVF
-196 RPRGSNY
+196 RPLGSHY

-240 LLLLNEA
+240 LLLLNQA
-247 SRGIGRTLDVVGTA
+247 SGGIGRTLDVIGTA
-261 RELARTPVPGFV
+261 QELARTPVPGFV
-273 DLVTVDL
+273 DLVDVDL
-280 LDEVLR
+280 FEEVLR
-286 GEEPPSVPAL
+286 GEEPPSASAFAPAE
-296 TFSEPLVLSR
+296 TITLSR

-311 AKEGTDPAPGPT
+311 AKDDAERAPGPT
-323 TPVSHPVGS
+323 TRVMHAPGS

-346 LAAEPGQGGEWAFGP
+346 LAVEPGEGGEWAFGP

-376 IDESIAADGLT
+376 VDESIAADGLT

-400 LGVVAFSRLDRPESF
+400 LGVVAFSRLDRPEAF

-436 ARRYSHERTTA
+436 ARRFSRERTTA
-447 LTLQRSLLPQSLPI
+447 LTLQRSLLPQGSPN

-470 YLPAGAGTE
+470 YLPGGTGTE
-479 VGGDWFDIIPL
+479 VGGDWFDVIPL

-506 LHASASMG
+506 LHAAASMG

-523 ADVDLPPEELLTH
+523 ADVDLPPDELLTH
-536 LDDLVLHLASDLQPT
+536 LDDLVLHLASDLRPD
-551 SHFQPTGETG
+551 SPFQPTGESG

-574 RFSLASAG
+574 RLTLASAG
-582 HPLPLIISPDGT
+582 HPLPLVVYPDGT
-594 RTPVPLHPGPPLG
+594 RTPLPVHPGPPLG
-607 IGGLPFEATELELA
+607 IGGLPFETAEFELP
-621 EGSLLALYTDGLVES
+621 EGSLLALYTDGLLES
-636 RERDVDQRTIELQRA
+636 RERDVDQRITELQHA
-651 LTHSAA
+651 LSHSAT
-657 SLEALCDTVVD
+657 SLEALCDTVID
-668 AVLPERR
+668 AMLPDRR

-682 LARTHALDP
+682 LARTRALAP
-691 HHVADWEFEPDPS
+691 HHVADWDVEPDTEE
-704 QVPRARK
+704 VPRARK
-711 VAVDQVDAWGLE
+711 FAVDQIDAWGLE

-753 RDTSLICEVSDASN
+753 RDASLICEVSDSSN

-799 TTDGKTI
+799 TDNGKTI
-806 WCAQTLPQTS
+806 WCAQ
-816 GSPLPPDSAAT
+816 PLPEP
-827 RRGVAP
+827 G
-833 RHGLH
+833 RH

>member
-1 MADNQDAPTAVA
+1 MAGKQDEPTAVA
-13 VVDPDGM
+13 VVDPDGT
-20 VSGWSEGGRLLLGWT
+20 VSGWSDGGRLLLGWT
-35 AEDAIG
+35 AEDIVG
-41 HPVTDLLVDPAPPG
+41 RPVTDLLVDPPPPG
-55 FPEGH
+55 FPEGF
-60 GAGSD
+60 GAGPD
-65 SRGFVL
+65 PTGFVPL
-71 LRHRDGS
+71 HHRDGS
-78 TVDAVVTAHP
+78 TLDAVVTAHP
-88 LFGPDGRALGQV
+88 LSGPDGRALGHAV
-100 MTVQRWGR
+100 TVQRWGR

-136 NSSSGRVIAHSEE
+136 NASSGRVIAHSEE
-149 QVLGKKYREVLPEFD
+149 QVLGRKYREVLPEFD
-164 RTLFP
+164 RSLFP

-186 GKATRLITVF
+186 GEPTRLITVF
-196 RPRGSNY
+196 RPRGSDY

-216 AEGRVRAVANW
+216 AQGRVRAIANW

-240 LLLLNEA
+240 LLILNKA
-247 SRGIGRTLDVVGTA
+247 SGGIGRTLDVIGTA
-261 RELARTPVPGFV
+261 LELATTPVPGFT

-280 LDEVLR
+280 FDEVLR
-286 GEEPPSVPAL
+286 GEEPPSVAGL
-296 TFSEPLVLSR
+296 VSGEPVVLSR
-306 AAQHS
+306 AARHS
-311 AKEGTDPAPGPT
+311 AQDDTDRAPGPT
-323 TPVSHPVGS
+323 TPVSHPPGS
-332 VAARCMATGRSTVE
+332 VAARCLATGRSAVE

-376 IDESIAADGLT
+376 IDESLTADGLT
-387 GRITVPLRARGAL
+387 GRITVPLRARGVL
-400 LGVVAFSRLDRPESF
+400 LGVVAFSRLDRPEAF
-415 TADDLILAEELTA
+415 TADDLILAEELAA

-436 ARRYSHERTTA
+436 ARRYSRERTTA
-447 LTLQRSLLPQSLPI
+447 LTLQRSLLPQGLPSH
-461 QEAVEVASR
+461 EAVEVASR
-470 YLPAGAGTE
+470 YLPGGAGAE
-479 VGGDWFDIIPL
+479 VGGDWFDVIPL

-523 ADVDLPPEELLTH
+523 ADVDLPPDELLTH
-536 LDDLVLHLASDLQPT
+536 LDDLVLHLGGDLQPT
-551 SHFQPTGETG
+551 GRFEPTGESG

-574 RFSLASAG
+574 RFTLASAG
-582 HPLPLIISPDGT
+582 HPLPLIIAPDGT
-594 RTPVPLHPGPPLG
+594 RTPVTAQPGPPLG
-607 IGGLPFEATELELA
+607 IGGLPFEATELELP
-621 EGSLLALYTDGLVES
+621 EGSLLALYTDGLLDGRA
-636 RERDVDQRTIELQRA
+636 READKGITELQRV
-651 LTHSAA
+651 LDPSAT
-657 SLEALCDTVVD
+657 SLETLCDTVID
-668 AVLPERR
+668 AVLPDRR

-682 LARTHALDP
+682 LARTHALAP
-691 HHVADWEFEPDPS
+691 HHVADWDVEPDPA

-711 VAVDQVDAWGLE
+711 FAVDQVDAWGLE

-747 IRLRLI
+747 IKLRLI

-806 WCAQTLPQTS
+806 WCAQTLP
-816 GSPLPPDSAAT
+816 
-827 RRGVAP
+827 R
-833 RHGLH
+833 

>member
-1 MADNQDAPTAVA
+1 MAAKQDAPTAAV
-13 VVDPDGM
+13 VVDPDGR

-35 AEDAIG
+35 AEETVG
-41 HPVTDLLVDPAPPG
+41 RPVTDLLLDPPPPG
-55 FPEGH
+55 FPEGY
-60 GAGSD
+60 GAGPD
-65 SRGFVL
+65 PTGFIP

-88 LFGPDGRALGQV
+88 LFGPGGRALGHAV
-100 MTVQRWGR
+100 TVQRWGR

-115 AFEQSP
+115 AFEQCP
-121 FALGVYDPEL
+121 FALGVYDPDL
-131 RFLWI
+131 RFLWM
-136 NSSSGRVIAHSEE
+136 NASSGRVIAHSEE

-164 RTLFP
+164 RSLFP
-169 ERDDKPYTDA
+169 ERDDKPYTDQ

-186 GKATRLITVF
+186 GKPARLITVF
-196 RPRGSNY
+196 RPLGSNY

-240 LLLLNEA
+240 LLMLNEA
-247 SRGIGRTLDVVGTA
+247 SGGIGRTLDVIGTA
-261 RELARTPVPGFV
+261 RELATTPVPGFT

-280 LDEVLR
+280 FDELLR
-286 GEEPPSVPAL
+286 GEEPPSVSAFTPGE
-296 TFSEPLVLSR
+296 TLVLSR
-306 AAQHS
+306 AARHS
-311 AKEGTDPAPGPT
+311 AKDGTDLAPGPP
-323 TPVSHPVGS
+323 TPVSHTPGS
-332 VAARCMATGRSTVE
+332 VAARCMATGTSTVE
-346 LAAEPGQGGEWAFGP
+346 LAADPGQGGEWAFGP
-361 GLAADPAHW
+361 GLASDPAHW
-370 PPGNPV
+370 PPGNPL
-376 IDESIAADGLT
+376 IDGSLAADGLT

-400 LGVVAFSRLDRPESF
+400 LGVVAFSRLDRPEAF

-436 ARRYSHERTTA
+436 ARRYSRERTTA
-447 LTLQRSLLPQSLPI
+447 LTLQRSLLPQGPPN
-461 QEAVEVASR
+461 QEAVDVASR
-470 YLPAGAGTE
+470 YLPGGADAE
-479 VGGDWFDIIPL
+479 VGGDWFDVVPL

-506 LHASASMG
+506 LHAAASMG

-523 ADVDLPPEELLTH
+523 ADVDLPPDELLTH
-536 LDDLVLHLASDLQPT
+536 LDDLVLHHGSDLRPAG
-551 SHFQPTGETG
+551 HFEPTGESG

-574 RFSLASAG
+574 RFTLASAG
-582 HPLPLIISPDGT
+582 HPLPLIVSPDGT
-594 RTPVPLHPGPPLG
+594 RTPVHTQPGPPLG
-607 IGGLPFEATELELA
+607 IGGLPFEATELELP

-636 RERDVDQRTIELQRA
+636 RERDVDQGIAELERV
-651 LTHSAA
+651 LNHSAT
-657 SLEALCDTVVD
+657 SLEALCDTVMD
-668 AVLPERR
+668 AMLPERR

-691 HHVADWEFEPDPS
+691 HHIADWDVEPDPS

-711 VAVDQVDAWGLE
+711 FAVDRVDTWGLE
-723 EAAFVT
+723 ELSFVT

-753 RDTSLICEVSDASN
+753 RDTSLICEVSDASS
-767 TAPHLRRARAFDEG
+767 TAPHLRRARTFDEG

-799 TTDGKTI
+799 TIDGKTI
-806 WCAQTLPQTS
+806 WCAQTLP
-816 GSPLPPDSAAT
+816 
-827 RRGVAP
+827 
-833 RHGLH
+833 

>member
-1 MADNQDAPTAVA
+1 MADKQDAPTAA
-13 VVDPDGM
+13 VVVDLDGN
-20 VSGWSEGGRLLLGWT
+20 VSGWSQGGRLLLGWT
-35 AEDAIG
+35 AKDTVG
-41 HPVTDLLVDPAPPG
+41 RPLTDLFAAPPPPGLLDDRDPGPDATG
-55 FPEGH
+55 FIP
-60 GAGSD
+60 
-65 SRGFVL
+65 
-71 LRHRDGS
+71 LRHQDGT
-78 TVDAVVTAHP
+78 TVDAVVTAHA
-88 LFGPDGRALGQV
+88 LLGPAGRALGRVVTMQL
-100 MTVQRWGR
+100 WGR

-136 NSSSGRVIAHSEE
+136 NASSGRVIAHSEE

-164 RTLFP
+164 RSLFP

-186 GKATRLITVF
+186 GEATRLITVF
-196 RPRGSNY
+196 RPLGSNY

-240 LLLLNEA
+240 LLLLNQA
-247 SRGIGRTLDVVGTA
+247 SGGIGRTLDVIGTA
-261 RELARTPVPGFV
+261 QELARTPVPGFV
-273 DLVTVDL
+273 DLVSVDL
-280 LDEVLR
+280 FEEVLR
-286 GEEPPSVPAL
+286 GEEPPSASAFAPAE
-296 TFSEPLVLSR
+296 TITLSR
-306 AAQHS
+306 AARHS
-311 AKEGTDPAPGPT
+311 TKDDTERAPGPT
-323 TPVSHPVGS
+323 TLVMHAPGS
-332 VAARCMATGRSTVE
+332 VAARCMATGLSTVE
-346 LAAEPGQGGEWAFGP
+346 LAVEPGEGGEWAFGP

-376 IDESIAADGLT
+376 VDESIAADGLT

-400 LGVVAFSRLDRPESF
+400 LGVVAFSRLDRPEAF

-436 ARRYSHERTTA
+436 ARRYSRERTTA
-447 LTLQRSLLPQSLPI
+447 LTLQRSLLPQGLPI

-470 YLPAGAGTE
+470 YLPGGTGTE
-479 VGGDWFDIIPL
+479 VGGDWFDVIPL

-523 ADVDLPPEELLTH
+523 ADVDLPPDELLTH
-536 LDDLVLHLASDLQPT
+536 LDDLVLHLASDLRPD
-551 SHFQPTGETG
+551 SHFQPTGESG

-574 RFSLASAG
+574 RLTLASAG
-582 HPLPLIISPDGT
+582 HPLPLIISPDGA
-594 RTPVPLHPGPPLG
+594 RSPVPAHPGPPLG
-607 IGGLPFEATELELA
+607 IGGLPFEAAEFDVP
-621 EGSLLALYTDGLVES
+621 EGSLLALYTDGLLES
-636 RERDVDQRTIELQRA
+636 RDRDVDQRITELEHA
-651 LTHSAA
+651 LNHSAT
-657 SLEALCDTVVD
+657 SLEALCDTVID
-668 AVLPERR
+668 AMLPDRR

-682 LARTHALDP
+682 LARTHALAP
-691 HHVADWEFEPDPS
+691 RHVADWDIEPDTE

-711 VAVDQVDAWGLE
+711 FAVDQVDAWGLD

-799 TTDGKTI
+799 SSNGKTI
-806 WCAQTLPQTS
+806 WCAQTLPE
-816 GSPLPPDSAAT
+816 GKP
-827 RRGVAP
+827 
-833 RHGLH
+833 H

>member
-1 MADNQDAPTAVA
+1 MAGEHDAPTAA
-13 VVDPDGM
+13 VVVAPDGV
-20 VSGWSEGGRLLLGWT
+20 VSGWSEGARLLLGWT
-35 AEDAIG
+35 AKDTVG
-41 HPVTDLLVDPAPPG
+41 RPVTGLLVDPPPPG
-55 FPEGH
+55 FPEGY
-60 GAGSD
+60 GAGPD
-65 SRGFVL
+65 RTGCVP

-88 LFGPDGRALGQV
+88 LLGPDGRELGHV
-100 MTVQRWGR
+100 VTMQRWGG

-136 NSSSGRVIAHSEE
+136 NASSGRVIAHSEE
-149 QVLGKKYREVLPEFD
+149 QVLGRKYREVLPEFD

-179 LAEVART
+179 LAQVART
-186 GKATRLITVF
+186 GEATRLITVF

-216 AEGRVRAVANW
+216 AEGRVRAIANW

-240 LLLLNEA
+240 LLILNQA
-247 SRGIGRTLDVVGTA
+247 GGGIGRTLDVIGTA
-261 RELARTPVPGFV
+261 RELAMTPVPRFV
-273 DLVTVDL
+273 DLVSVDL
-280 LDEVLR
+280 FDEVLR
-286 GEEPPSVPAL
+286 GEEPPSVSAFAPGE
-296 TFSEPLVLSR
+296 TIRLSR
-306 AAQHS
+306 AARHS
-311 AKEGTDPAPGPT
+311 AKDGAEQAPGPT
-323 TPVSHPVGS
+323 KPVTHLPGS
-332 VAARCMATGRSTVE
+332 VAARCMATGRSMVE
-346 LAAEPGQGGEWAFGP
+346 LAAEPGEGGEWAFGP

-370 PPGNPV
+370 PPGNPM
-376 IDESIAADGLT
+376 IDESLAADGLT

-400 LGVVAFSRLDRPESF
+400 LGVVTFSRLDRPEAF

-447 LTLQRSLLPQSLPI
+447 LTLQRSLLPQGLPV

-470 YLPAGAGTE
+470 YLPGGTGTE
-479 VGGDWFDIIPL
+479 VGGDWFDVIPL

-523 ADVDLPPEELLTH
+523 ADVDLPPDELLTH

-551 SHFQPTGETG
+551 GHFQPTGESG

-574 RFSLASAG
+574 RFTLASAG

-594 RTPVPLHPGPPLG
+594 MTPVPVHPGPPLG
-607 IGGLPFEATELELA
+607 IGGLPFESTELELP

-636 RERDVDQRTIELQRA
+636 RERDVDQRTAELLQ
-651 LTHSAA
+651 LLNHSAT
-657 SLEALCDTVVD
+657 SLGAQCDTVMD
-668 AVLPERR
+668 AMLPDHR

-682 LARTHALDP
+682 LVRTRALDP
-691 HHVADWEFEPDPS
+691 HHVADWDVAPDTA
-704 QVPRARK
+704 QVPRVRK

-753 RDTSLICEVSDASN
+753 RDTSLICEVSDASS

-806 WCAQTLPQTS
+806 WCAQALTTRTPQ
-816 GSPLPPDSAAT
+816 
-827 RRGVAP
+827 
-833 RHGLH
+833 